1 MRIGLFFNRETAACV
16 DVAAKIQSTFA
27 GDTGVEFVTGNAD
40 SDHCGINCAVSIG
53 GDGTFLLTARTI
65 MGSGIPLYGVNMGRL
80 GFLASGDAVSAAD
93 DIRRIVA
100 GEYGIHTMIPL
111 KAEITKGSQKSQKP
125 LKTTSWA
132 FNEIMIV
139 KNFVSRPVALS
150 TYLGGEKLY
159 SFLSDG
165 IIASTPTGST
175 AYALSAGGPIIHP
188 GVNCVSIVPI
198 CAHSLSPRPMLV
210 PRDVDIMI
218 KLDYAQGGA
227 LLSGDGHD
235 DGELS
240 SEDCVLVTSDFDS
253 RVDVIKMDGGSYA
266 DVLRDKLNWS

>member
-1 MRIGLFFNRETAACV
+1 MRIGLFFNHEIAACA
-16 DVAAKIQSTFA
+16 DAAAEIRSALT
-27 GDTGVEFVTGNAD
+27 GDPGLEFVTGDAD
-40 SDHCGINCAVSIG
+40 SDPGDIDCAVSIG

-80 GFLASGDAVSAAD
+80 AFLASGDAGSAVG

-100 GEYGIHTMIPL
+100 GEYGIHRMIPL
-111 KAEITKGSQKSQKP
+111 RAEITKDSR
-125 LKTTSWA
+125 KTTSWA

-139 KNFVSRPVALS
+139 KNFVPRPIALS
-150 TYLGGEKLY
+150 TFLDGEKLY

-188 GVNCVSIVPI
+188 DINCVSIVPI
-198 CAHSLSPRPMLV
+198 CAHSLTPRPMLV
-210 PRDVDIMI
+210 PCDADIMI

-235 DGELS
+235 GCELS
-240 SEDCVLVTSDFDS
+240 PGDCVQIKSDFDS
-253 RVDVIKMDGGSYA
+253 SVDVIKMGGGSYA
-266 DVLRDKLNWS
+266 GVLRNKLNWS